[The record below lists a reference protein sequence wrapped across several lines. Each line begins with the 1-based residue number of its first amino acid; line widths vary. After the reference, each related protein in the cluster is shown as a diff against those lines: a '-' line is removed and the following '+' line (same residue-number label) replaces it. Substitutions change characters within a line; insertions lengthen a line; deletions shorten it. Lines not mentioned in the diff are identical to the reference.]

1 MATKTTKK
9 TTSKTTA
16 VEKLDPKVT
25 VKATKEASAL
35 LKLAKQVD
43 EKFKDFDPILI
54 KGIPVRTKYK
64 ANVKELRA
72 SVAKMVKFLDDPKL
86 IFGIPFV
93 GNANK
98 VAKKK

>member
-16 VEKLDPKVT
+16 VEELDPKVT

-43 EKFKDFDPILI
+43 EKFKVFDPVLI

>member
-16 VEKLDPKVT
+16 VEELDPKVT

-43 EKFKDFDPILI
+43 EKYPILI